1 MGFSLGATDL
11 TSTHPA
17 VLSTRTSCE
26 LTMSPLVRSTAIP
39 VPSSKVYTSP
49 ENFSPVEVTPDTSC
63 PMPQSSA
70 PIVRRPGGSDEGAR
84 RPKLGAPNSGRD
96 GARHGFH
103 RVHAAAAPE
112 RAPVWRL
119 LGSTPERIFSSL
131 FHVLIRKICRN
142 VGLDGLFCFP
152 PHIFFPDC
160 FTVVLIPEHSPPTGN
175 TNKSLKSYPPKAPKD
190 GAANAEAR
198 TGGASLPSD
207 RARRST
213 SGCTTE

>member
-39 VPSSKVYTSP
+39 VPWSKVYTSP

-70 PIVRRPGGSDEGAR
+70 PIVRRPGGGATKER
-84 RPKLGAPNSGRD
+84 GDRSWARQILGESGRD
-96 GARHGFH
+96 TGFTVCTQLLRLREH
-103 RVHAAAAPE
+103 LSAP
-112 RAPVWRL
+112 AWQH
-119 LGSTPERIFSSL
+119 TERIFSSL

-142 VGLDGLFCFP
+142 VGLDGLFFFP

>member
-70 PIVRRPGGSDEGAR
+70 PIVRRPGGERRRSEATEVGRAKFWAR
-84 RPKLGAPNSGRD
+84 RGATRVPPC
-96 GARHGFH
+96 ARSCCASEHLVCACLAGTP
-103 RVHAAAAPE
+103 R
-112 RAPVWRL
+112 
-119 LGSTPERIFSSL
+119 GSFPSL

-198 TGGASLPSD
+198 IGGASLPSD